1 MIEVW
6 GILNVTPDSFS
17 DGGLFTDAGAAIAH
31 ARRMRAQGADVID
44 IGGESTRPGATPI
57 TPAEEQERILPVIEE
72 LVREGMRVSVDTVHA
87 ATARAAVAAGAE
99 IVNDVT
105 GGRHDPDMLATVA
118 ATDAKIV
125 LMHSRGIDV
134 LADTEYDDVAADVR
148 RHLAARREAALAAG
162 IPLERMIF
170 DPGFGFS
177 KGADDNWRLLAG
189 LGQITGLG
197 APVLVGTSRKRFLG
211 DLLPEGADAS
221 ERDAATAATS
231 LLAAQ
236 HGAAAVRVHDV
247 TSTVAA
253 LRALERTN
261 RAIDESVG
269 PAHWV
274 TRLDETGGSITPAP
288 AVRVDGIRARG
299 FHGVLPEERRD
310 GQEFVIDVE
319 LRGKFANAAYTDDL
333 GHTVNYAAVAESVV
347 RVVEGD
353 PVDLIETLAR
363 RIGDACLEFPLVE
376 NASVTVHKPSA
387 PIPVPFTDVT
397 VTLDVS
403 RGGTA

>member
-57 TPAEEQERILPVIEE
+57 TPAEEQARILPVITE
-72 LVREGMRVSVDTVHA
+72 LAREGMRISVDTVHA
-87 ATARAAVAAGAE
+87 VTAQAAVAAGAE

-105 GGRHDPDMLATVA
+105 GGQHDPDMLAAVA
-118 ATDAKIV
+118 ATEAKVV

-134 LADTEYDDVAADVR
+134 LADIAYDDVVQDVR
-148 RHLAARREAALAAG
+148 AHLVERRDAALAAG
-162 IPLERMIF
+162 IPLERIIF

-197 APVLVGTSRKRFLG
+197 GPVLVGTSRKRFLG
-211 DLLPEGADAS
+211 DLLPEGANAS

-261 RAIDESVG
+261 GAIDETRR
-269 PAHWV
+269 PTHWI
-274 TRLDETGGSITPAP
+274 TRLDDAGGSITTSPT
-288 AVRVDGIRARG
+288 VRVDGIRARG
-299 FHGVLPEERRD
+299 YHGVLSEERRD
-310 GQEFVIDVE
+310 GQEFVVDVE
-319 LRGKFANAAYTDDL
+319 LRGKLANAAHTDDL
-333 GHTVNYAAVAESVV
+333 EHTVNYAAVAESVV

-376 NASVTVHKPSA
+376 HASVTVHKPSA
-387 PIPVPFTDVT
+387 PIPVPFGDVT
-397 VTLDVS
+397 VSIDVS